1 MKAVKYLRPG
11 IALVDVEEPQLEKA
25 DDVKI
30 KIEYASICASDVHM
44 INGEW
49 DWQFEGTRL
58 VGHEAAG
65 EIVELGP
72 EATLKGLKVGDKV
85 TFYFNEYCGKCFYCR
100 NGQEHLCSHRRNS
113 AAAMA
118 EYVVTGE
125 QTVYKLPDGV
135 DTLKG
140 CMSEPISTCLHGVDM
155 MQIKSGTTAAIYGAG
170 GLGLLMLQ
178 LVKLAGATK
187 IVAIEPIVHK
197 REAALAMGADYV
209 LDPTDP
215 TFYEQVAELTE
226 NRGFQSI
233 IEASGSTSG
242 AESAMKTIGRGGRVV
257 FFSMYP
263 DGYHL
268 PLDMWKMFKD
278 EVTVCGVY
286 QSPYVFP
293 RVMNM
298 IAKLDVSPLT
308 ATIFP
313 LKDFDKAW
321 EAQLSKKYPKIVLK
335 VAES

>member
-11 IALVDVEEPQLEKA
+11 IALVDVPEPQLEKP

-30 KIEYASICASDVHM
+30 RIEYASICASDVHM

-72 EATLKGLKVGDKV
+72 QATLKGLKLGDKV

-100 NGQEHLCSHRRNS
+100 NGQEHLCAHRRSS

-125 QTVYKLPDGV
+125 QTVYKLPEGV

-155 MQIKSGTTAAIYGAG
+155 MQIKTGTTAAVYGAG

-178 LVKLAGATK
+178 LVKLAGATR
-187 IVAIEPIVHK
+187 IISIEPLAHK
-197 REAALAMGADYV
+197 RAKALEMGADYA
-209 LDPTDP
+209 LDPTAAD
-215 TFYEQVAELTE
+215 FGEQVKAVTDGL
-226 NRGFQSI
+226 GFQSI
-233 IEASGSTSG
+233 IEASGSPSG
-242 AESAMKTIGRGGRVV
+242 AESAMQTIGRGGHLV

-263 DGYHL
+263 DGYKL

-298 IAKLDVSPLT
+298 LPKIDVSPLT
-308 ATIFP
+308 ETIFP
-313 LKDFDKAW
+313 LDDFDAAW
-321 EAQLSKKYPKIVLK
+321 EAQLSRKYPKIVLK
-335 VAES
+335 IAE